1 MLQSEQVTDGALYV
15 KFCNKFKIY
24 TNFIFV

>member
-1 MLQSEQVTDGALYV
+1 MHQSEQVTDGALYV

-24 TNFIFV
+24 TNITFV